1 MLATLEN
8 IVLFILLIGGL
19 IFFHELGHFIVARL
33 CRVRVLQFSIG
44 FGPQLYSF
52 TRNDTEYRIGA
63 FPLGGYVRMLGMDPS
78 DEMEG
83 EDCED
88 SFQNKSLWKRIAIVF
103 AGPAFNL
110 ILPFIVFFGLFLTA
124 SEIQP
129 AIVGSVEPDGVAA
142 RAGLVSGDRITN
154 IDGEKVEGWW
164 DLLRVVSASADKE
177 ITLTVERDGDV
188 LEPLSMT
195 PVNVNVA
202 VDSRLDV
209 SDDVGRIQ
217 VSLQYIRPDVIVERD
232 GLAWQAGLR
241 SWDRILAVN
250 GQSVER
256 WAGVSR
262 AFITAN
268 GPITV
273 SYVRGHDLA
282 EEFKGTGGLVLA
294 TTSPAQTL
302 TIVPDGETPIGVRSA
317 EWAVYDVEADSPA
330 HKAGLQRGDE
340 ILGLLQPETGVLKQ
354 FSMWGLLIR
363 DMADRK
369 EETHSLRVQRGDEI
383 RTVSIRLDERIEIT
397 EFNTEQ
403 PVIVFGASNRSGHGA
418 PEREVNQARFAY
430 AAWRTWTETTNLL
443 ALTTAGLG
451 GLFTGKVQLKEMGG
465 PIFMYQLAAKTSE
478 RGVSYFFQIMAML
491 SISLGLIN
499 LLPIPLLDGGHLLFF
514 LIEAIKRQPV
524 SLRTRQIASY
534 LGFSAIIL
542 LMVLVFK
549 NDLERLWLVP

>member
-1 MLATLEN
+1 LEN
-8 IVLFILLIGGL
+8 IVLFVLLIGGL

-44 FGPQLYSF
+44 FGPELYSF

-63 FPLGGYVRMLGMDPS
+63 LPLGGYVRMLGMDPS
-78 DEMEG
+78 DETEG
-83 EDCED
+83 AGDED
-88 SFQNKSLWKRIAIVF
+88 SFQNKSLWQRIAIVF

-110 ILPFIVFFGLFLTA
+110 ILPFFVFFGLFLTA

-129 AIVGSVEPDGVAA
+129 AIVGSVEPDGVAS
-142 RAGLVSGDRITN
+142 RAGLASGDRITS

-177 ITLTVERDGDV
+177 ITMTVERDGNE
-188 LEPLSMT
+188 LEPVAVT
-195 PVNVNVA
+195 PARVNVSI
-202 VDSRLDV
+202 DSRLNV

-217 VSLQYIRPDVIVERD
+217 VSLQYIKPDVIVARD

-241 SWDRILAVN
+241 SWDRILAIN
-250 GQSVER
+250 GQPVER
-256 WAGVSR
+256 WVV
-262 AFITAN
+262 AN
-268 GPITV
+268 RVFNTSQGPITV
-273 SYVRGHDLA
+273 SYVRGQELP
-282 EEFKGTGGLVLA
+282 EEVKGTGGLALA
-294 TTSPAQTL
+294 ATLPAQTI
-302 TIVPDGETPIGVRSA
+302 TIVPDGKTPIGVRSA
-317 EWAVYDVEADSPA
+317 EWTVHDVEPDSPA
-330 HKAGLQRGDE
+330 SKAGLQPGDE
-340 ILGLLQPETGVLKQ
+340 ILGLLQPVTGDLKQ

-369 EETHSLRVQRGDEI
+369 EQTHSLRVRRGDEI
-383 RTVSIRLDERIEIT
+383 RTISLRLEERIEIT
-397 EFNTEQ
+397 EFKTEQ
-403 PVIVFGASNRSGHGA
+403 PVIVFGAANRSGHGA
-418 PEREVNQARFAY
+418 PEREANEARFSY
-430 AAWRTWTETTNLL
+430 AAWRTWSETTDLL
-443 ALTTAGLG
+443 ALTVAGLG

-465 PIFMYQLAAKTSE
+465 PIFMYQLASKTSE
-478 RGVSYFFQIMAML
+478 RGISYFFQIMAML

-524 SLRTRQIASY
+524 SLRTRQVASY

-549 NDLERLWLVP
+549 NDLERIWFVP